1 MIRYMNRSFL
11 LAAFNKNTIFQICFT
26 LKIQIM
32 DFTLRIPNDLP
43 QRQELEQ
50 AIARL
55 LTYVDAGSVYVS
67 RGHENEIPVMVT
79 FILKKNCGQ
88 SGDAVA
94 RMSQKVTRDYPEI
107 SFHFFNA
114 TVASQEFKEGRPYF
128 YRYCTLLELV
138 YHEPGHKVYYPA
150 FFNAKKIIEKS
161 FEYTGDKSIAKD
173 YVIKADVYITMDDH
187 LTAANYLHSAL
198 WYLYSCVCEM
208 TLPEGE
214 GQESLLKHYELAVG
228 IAPSLK
234 AILDKQDPDDNE
246 IFAMLEKAER
256 CSKGNY
262 NMAAIPVSLLEK
274 AKDKIRS
281 IKWEASKIIKNYSKT
296 IKAKADDMNNQ
307 LFLGKAFAAG
317 NLQLNYIMAQVLAE
331 ICDIIAGLLPTRA
344 IYCFGYTTYP
354 VNEEVKK
361 SGFTKDF
368 PGYHFYVLVHSR
380 ENREDITALI
390 QAAVRDRFE
399 GKHRV
404 TILIHRL
411 KNLRK
416 QSHNQMYFYENVVN
430 RGLLVYNDPQF
441 PINFIPEGLTKDH
454 DHSKTFWQNRIMAA
468 TQLVDSAA
476 ALTKNDQALL
486 KNTLLHQATE
496 QVALGIIELFLGYH
510 PATHS
515 LTCLLSLVKFTQE
528 IEIPFGNATE
538 QEQRL
543 YKLLTAHIGALRHHD
558 LKLYDIADSNVLFV
572 QCQTFLE
579 DARRIGN
586 TAIKHLESTNIQLTQ
601 LS

>member
-1 MIRYMNRSFL
+1 
-11 LAAFNKNTIFQICFT
+11 
-26 LKIQIM
+26 M
-32 DFTLRIPNDLP
+32 DFTLRIPNGLP
-43 QRQELEQ
+43 QRQALEQ

-67 RGHENEIPVMVT
+67 RGHENGIPIMVT

-94 RMSQKVTRDYPEI
+94 QMSQKVTRDYPEI
-107 SFHFFNA
+107 AFHFFNA

-128 YRYCTLLELV
+128 YRHCTLLELV
-138 YHEPGHKVYYPA
+138 YHEPGNKVYYPA
-150 FFNAKKIIEKS
+150 FFNAKKVIRKD

-173 YVIKADVYITMDDH
+173 YVIKADVYINMDDH
-187 LTAANYLHSAL
+187 LTAANHLHSAL

-208 TLPEGE
+208 TSPEGE
-214 GQESLLKHYELAVG
+214 GSKSLMKQYERAVG
-228 IAPSLK
+228 VAPSLK
-234 AILDKQDPDDNE
+234 AILDIQNPEDNE
-246 IFAMLEKAER
+246 IFTMLVTADS
-256 CSKGNY
+256 CSGGNY
-262 NMAAIPVSLLEK
+262 PMAAIPVSLLEK
-274 AKDKIRS
+274 AKSKIRS

-296 IKAKADDMNNQ
+296 IKAKADEMNNQ
-307 LFLGKAFAAG
+307 LFLGKSFAAG
-317 NLQLNYIMAQVLAE
+317 HLQLNYIMAEVLSE
-331 ICDIIAGLLPTRA
+331 ICGIIAGLLPMRA
-344 IYCFGYTTYP
+344 IYCFGYATYP
-354 VNEEVKK
+354 ENEEGKK
-361 SGFTKDF
+361 GFTKDF

-416 QSHNQMYFYENVVN
+416 QSHNQMYFFESIVN
-430 RGLLVYNDPQF
+430 RGLLVYNDPQL
-441 PINFIPEGLTKDH
+441 PVNFIPEGLTKDH

-476 ALTKNDQALL
+476 ELITTEQALL
-486 KNTLLHQATE
+486 KNTLLHQAAE
-496 QVALGIIELFLGYH
+496 QVSLGIIELFLGYH

-515 LTCLLSLVKFTQE
+515 LACLLSLVAFTQE
-528 IEIPFGNATE
+528 IEIPFGNTTE

-543 YKLLTAHIGALRHHD
+543 YKLLTAHIGALRHHN

-579 DARRIGN
+579 DASRIGN
-586 TAIKHLESTNIQLTQ
+586 TAIKHLKSTNTQ
-601 LS
+601 LI

>member
-1 MIRYMNRSFL
+1 
-11 LAAFNKNTIFQICFT
+11 
-26 LKIQIM
+26 M

-43 QRQELEQ
+43 QRQALEQ
-50 AIARL
+50 GIARL

-67 RGHENEIPVMVT
+67 RGHENGIPIMVT

-94 RMSQKVTRDYPEI
+94 RLSQKVTRDYPEFA
-107 SFHFFNA
+107 FHFFNA

-128 YRYCTLLELV
+128 YRHCTLLELV
-138 YHEPGHKVYYPA
+138 YYEPGHKLYYPA
-150 FFNAKKIIEKS
+150 FFNPKKVIEKA
-161 FEYTGDKSIAKD
+161 FEYIGDKSIAKD
-173 YVIKADVYITMDDH
+173 YVIKADVYITLNDH
-187 LTAANYLHSAL
+187 LAAANYLHSAL

-214 GQESLLKHYELAVG
+214 GSKSLMKQYERAVG
-228 IAPSLK
+228 VAPSLK
-234 AILDKQDPDDNE
+234 AILDIQNPEDNE
-246 IFAMLEKAER
+246 IFTMLVTADS
-256 CSKGNY
+256 CSRGNY
-262 NMAAIPVSLLEK
+262 SMAAIPVSLLER
-274 AKDKIRS
+274 AKSKIRA

-331 ICDIIAGLLPTRA
+331 ICDIIVGLLPTRA
-344 IYCFGYTTYP
+344 IYCFGYTICP
-354 VNEEVKK
+354 ISEETKK

-416 QSHNQMYFYENVVN
+416 QSHNQMYFFESVVN
-430 RGLLVYNDPQF
+430 RGLLVYNDPLLLV
-441 PINFIPEGLTKDH
+441 NFIPEGLTRDYG
-454 DHSKTFWQNRIMAA
+454 HSKTFWQNRIMAA
-468 TQLVDSAA
+468 SQLLDSAGE
-476 ALTKNDQALL
+476 LTTNDQALL

-515 LTCLLSLVKFTQE
+515 LACLLSLVKFTQE
-528 IEIPFGNATE
+528 IEIPFGNTTE

-558 LKLYDIADSNVLFV
+558 LKLYDIADSNVLFG
-572 QCQTFLE
+572 QCQAFLE
-579 DARRIGN
+579 DAKRIGS
-586 TAIKHLESTNIQLTQ
+586 TVIKHLESTNIQLTQ

>member
-1 MIRYMNRSFL
+1 
-11 LAAFNKNTIFQICFT
+11 
-26 LKIQIM
+26 M

-43 QRQELEQ
+43 QRQALEQ
-50 AIARL
+50 AISRL

-67 RGHENEIPVMVT
+67 RGHENGPPVMVT

-94 RMSQKVTRDYPEI
+94 RMSQKVTRDYSEFA
-107 SFHFFNA
+107 FHFFNA
-114 TVASQEFKEGRPYF
+114 TVASQEFNEGRPYF
-128 YRYCTLLELV
+128 YRHCTSLELV
-138 YHEPGHKVYYPA
+138 YHEPGNKVYYPA
-150 FFNAKKIIEKS
+150 FFNAKKVIRKA

-173 YVIKADVYITMDDH
+173 YVIKADVYINMDDH
-187 LTAANYLHSAL
+187 LAAANHLHSAL

-214 GQESLLKHYELAVG
+214 GSKSLMKQYGRAVG
-228 IAPSLK
+228 VAPSLK
-234 AILDKQDPDDNE
+234 AILDIQNPEDNE
-246 IFAMLEKAER
+246 IFTMLVTADS
-256 CSKGNY
+256 CSRGNY
-262 NMAAIPVSLLEK
+262 SMAAIPVSLLER
-274 AKDKIRS
+274 AKSKIRS
-281 IKWEASKIIKNYSKT
+281 INWEAGKIIKNYSKT

-307 LFLGKAFAAG
+307 LFLGKAFASG
-317 NLQLNYIMAQVLAE
+317 NLQFNYIMAQVLAE
-331 ICDIIAGLLPTRA
+331 ISGIIAGLLPTRA
-344 IYCFGYTTYP
+344 IYCFGYTTCP
-354 VNEEVKK
+354 INEEAKR

-416 QSHNQMYFYENVVN
+416 QSHNQMYFFESVVN
-430 RGLLVYNDPQF
+430 RGLLVYNDPQL
-441 PINFIPEGLTKDH
+441 PVNFIPEGSTKDH
-454 DHSKTFWQNRIMAA
+454 DHSKTFWMNRIMAA
-468 TQLVDSAA
+468 TQLMDSATE
-476 ALTKNDQALL
+476 LTTNDQALL

-496 QVALGIIELFLGYH
+496 QIALGIIELFLGYH

-515 LTCLLSLVKFTQE
+515 LACLLSLVAFTQE
-528 IEIPFGNATE
+528 IEIPFGNTTE

-543 YKLLTAHIGALRHHD
+543 YKLLTAHIGALRHQD
-558 LKLYDIADSNVLFV
+558 LKLYDIADSNVLFG
-572 QCQTFLE
+572 QCQAFLE
-579 DARRIGN
+579 DAKRIGS
-586 TAIKHLESTNIQLTQ
+586 TVIKHLESTNIQLTQ